1 MNTVPDAPP
10 KLPLQTDD
18 AGELDAFCG
27 MIDAA
32 QRIVVFTGAG
42 ISTESGIPDFRSPG
56 TGLWNKIKPIEFQ
69 EFLAS
74 EERRQESWRRR
85 FGSADSNWSNAKPNR
100 GHLAVARLVE
110 DGRACAVITQN
121 VDNLH
126 QDSGVPADQVIEL
139 HGNNSFAKCLA
150 CETRYELADLK
161 HQFETLG
168 RVEPCGRCGGIIKS
182 ATISFG
188 QSMPEAEMAEAQR
201 VTIECD
207 MFIVIGSSL
216 VVYPAAGFPEL
227 AKRLGARLVI
237 VNREPTPLD
246 DIADLVLHR
255 EIGPTMG
262 YVVGIN

>member
-1 MNTVPDAPP
+1 MPEGLSDRI
-10 KLPLQTDD
+10 DED
-18 AGELDAFCG
+18 RELDAFRD
-27 MIDAA
+27 MIAAA

-74 EERRQESWRRR
+74 EDRRQESWRRR
-85 FGSADSNWSNAKPNR
+85 FGSGDTSWSNAKPNR
-100 GHLAVARLVE
+100 GHLAVAKLIE
-110 DGRACAVITQN
+110 DGHASAVITQN

-126 QDSGVPADQVIEL
+126 QDSGVPPDLVIEL
-139 HGNNSFAKCLA
+139 HGNNSYATCLA
-150 CETRYELADLK
+150 CGNRYELVDLR

-168 RVEPCGRCGGIIKS
+168 RIEPCSRCGGVIKT

-188 QSMPEAEMAEAQR
+188 QAMPEAAMARAQR
-201 VTIECD
+201 ATVECD
-207 MFIVIGSSL
+207 LFIVIGSSL

-227 AKRLGARLVI
+227 AKQLGARLVI
-237 VNREPTPLD
+237 VNRESTPLD
-246 DIADLVLHR
+246 GIADLVLHR

>member
-1 MNTVPDAPP
+1 MADPP
-10 KLPLQTDD
+10 PEPTTRTDD
-18 AGELDAFCG
+18 SRDLDAFRA

-69 EFLAS
+69 EFLNS
-74 EERRQESWRRR
+74 EDRRQESWRRR
-85 FGSADSNWSNAKPNR
+85 FGSGDSSWSNAKPNR
-100 GHLAVARLVE
+100 GHLAVAKLIG
-110 DGRACAVITQN
+110 DGRASAVITQN

-126 QDSGVPADQVIEL
+126 QDSGVPTDQVIEL

-150 CETRYELADLK
+150 CETRYELADLR

-168 RVEPCGRCGGIIKS
+168 RVEPCARCGGIIKT

-188 QSMPEAEMAEAQR
+188 QAMPESEMAQAQQA
-201 VTIECD
+201 TMDCD
-207 MFIVIGSSL
+207 LFIVIGSSL

-262 YVVGIN
+262 YVVGVN

>member
-1 MNTVPDAPP
+1 MAEEAPASSV
-10 KLPLQTDD
+10 QSDR
-18 AGELDAFCG
+18 GIELDAFRA
-27 MIDAA
+27 MIETAR
-32 QRIVVFTGAG
+32 RIVVFTGAG

-74 EERRQESWRRR
+74 EDRRQESWRRR
-85 FGSADSNWSNAKPNR
+85 FGSTDSNWSNAKPNR
-100 GHLAVARLVE
+100 GHRAVAKLIG
-110 DGRACAVITQN
+110 DGRASAVITQN

-126 QDSGVPADQVIEL
+126 QDSGVPTDQVIEL
-139 HGNNSFAKCLA
+139 HGNNSFAKCLG

-161 HQFETLG
+161 HQLESLG
-168 RVEPCGRCGGIIKS
+168 RVEPCGRCGGIIKT

-188 QSMPEAEMAEAQR
+188 QSMPDAAMMRAQNAT
-201 VTIECD
+201 VECD
-207 MFIVIGSSL
+207 LFIVIGSSL

-227 AKRLGARLVI
+227 AKRLGTRLVI

-262 YVVGIN
+262 YVVGVN

>member
-1 MNTVPDAPP
+1 MADG
-10 KLPLQTDD
+10 LPETSGQIDD
-18 AGELDAFCG
+18 DGELDTFRE

-32 QRIVVFTGAG
+32 RRIVVFTGAG

-69 EFLAS
+69 EFVAS
-74 EERRQESWRRR
+74 EDRRQESWRRR
-85 FGSADSNWSNAKPNR
+85 FGSRDTSWSNAKPNR
-100 GHLAVARLVE
+100 GHLAVAKLIE
-110 DGRACAVITQN
+110 EGQASAVITQN

-126 QDSGVPADQVIEL
+126 QDSGVPSDQVIEL
-139 HGNNSFAKCLA
+139 HGNNSFATCLA

-168 RVEPCGRCGGIIKS
+168 RIEPCSRCGGIIKT

-188 QSMPEAEMAEAQR
+188 QSMPEAAMSQAQR
-201 VTIECD
+201 VTVECD
-207 MFIVIGSSL
+207 LFVVIGSSL

-246 DIADLVLHR
+246 GIADLVLHR

-262 YVVGIN
+262 YAVGVN